1 MRLRIPPVSIDIG
14 SYSVKVAQV
23 WEGHGGV
30 RAIRFAE
37 QPLPPGFR
45 WEIGGD
51 RRPLVQAIRQALSQA
66 GIRRRAAIMA
76 VPRRQVTARISP
88 YPAADRTSLRRV
100 IEYDL
105 ADQIPF
111 PVDQVV
117 LDFQMLGPSR
127 EQAGLTDVLV
137 VAAQRD
143 LVREYLA
150 VAKDLGMQLTA
161 LTVDAL
167 ALHDLVRLTTD
178 NRPGVT
184 LSIETG
190 ARASTINASE
200 GDRLR
205 LTRSVGLGGQPLT
218 QAIRDDL
225 GISLEEAQRLK
236 ETEGLAL
243 LQRQPKPHRMAA
255 WVENLRGELRRSA
268 LSFGPTVTS
277 RVLMLGAGS
286 EVPGL
291 TDVIHSEFGL
301 EPARLSV
308 RGLFPAAILHG
319 DAQSA
324 DQCLLAIA
332 QALRGSSWTAWTVSL
347 VPREVAEVRR
357 GRAFQIAG
365 KAAAVAAIAALA
377 IGYVVEARSIGRQRD
392 RARLLQQQARVAE
405 KQQAQAKQI
414 LDERDAM
421 RKDLGVLQ
429 LAEARR
435 YAALELLKTI
445 SEFAAPG
452 TLITHFTLRPGQPL
466 QIQGT
471 APDSGAVAD
480 LQAGVARSRLVT
492 LVSLDRAD
500 QVTVTRSVPVA
511 GPAARQAS
519 SEQSKR
525 AGARKGVGLGTK
537 PRTKP
542 GQPEPVIMR
551 PATTSA
557 VSFTLTVH
565 LWIEP
570 KTGKQGMVSG
580 GMSP

>member
-1 MRLRIPPVSIDIG
+1 MRLRIPPISIDIG

-30 RAIRFAE
+30 RAIRCAE

-51 RRPLVQAIRQALSQA
+51 RKPLIHAIRQALSQA
-66 GIRRRAAIMA
+66 GIRRRTAIMA

-88 YPAADRTSLRRV
+88 YPAADRASLRRV

-111 PVDQVV
+111 PVEQVV
-117 LDFQMLGPSR
+117 LDFQTLGPSR

-150 VAKDLGMQLTA
+150 LAKDLGVQLTA

-167 ALHDLVRLTTD
+167 ALHDLVRLTAD
-178 NRPGVT
+178 KRPGVT

-225 GISLEEAQRLK
+225 GVSLEEAQRLK
-236 ETEGLAL
+236 EAEGLAL
-243 LQRQPKPHRMAA
+243 LERQPQPHRMAV

-268 LSFGPTVTS
+268 LSFGPAVTS

-286 EVPGL
+286 EIPGL
-291 TDVIHSEFGL
+291 TEVIRSEFGL

-308 RGLFPAAILHG
+308 RGLFPAAVLHG
-319 DAQSA
+319 DAKSA
-324 DQCLLAIA
+324 DRCLLAIA
-332 QALRGSSWTAWTVSL
+332 QALRGSSRTAWTISL

-357 GRAFQIAG
+357 RRAFQIAG

-377 IGYVVEARSIGRQRD
+377 VGYVVEARAISRQRD
-392 RARLLQQQARVAE
+392 RAGLLQQQAKAAE

-421 RKDLGVLQ
+421 KNDLQVLQ

-471 APDSGAVAD
+471 APDSSAVAD

-492 LVSLDRAD
+492 SVSLDRAD
-500 QVTVTRSVPVA
+500 QVTVTRSVPVT

-519 SEQSKR
+519 VEQGNR
-525 AGARKGVGLGTK
+525 PGARKGVKTK

-542 GQPEPVIMR
+542 GQPPPVIMR
-551 PATTSA
+551 PSTTSA

-570 KTGKQGMVSG
+570 QTGKQRMVSG